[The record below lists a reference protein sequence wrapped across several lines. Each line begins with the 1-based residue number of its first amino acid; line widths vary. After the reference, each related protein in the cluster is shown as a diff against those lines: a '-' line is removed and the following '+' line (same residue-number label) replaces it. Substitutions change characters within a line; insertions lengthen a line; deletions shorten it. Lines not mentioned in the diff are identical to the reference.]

1 MPRPS
6 PSWWGCSEGWLPA
19 LAQSWPSC
27 TAGPGGSGI
36 RCSRADGQTVKQS
49 RLCLMSQGSPA
60 LGLLGE
66 LSGGGVLGEG
76 LKAMQRLRFLI
87 HLGLGRLHL
96 RIPFSAASEPG

>member
-1 MPRPS
+1 MKAGSPPWPS
-6 PSWWGCSEGWLPA
+6 PGPPA
-19 LAQSWPSC
+19 LLAPVDLEYG
-27 TAGPGGSGI
+27 AL
-36 RCSRADGQTVKQS
+36 GQTVKQS